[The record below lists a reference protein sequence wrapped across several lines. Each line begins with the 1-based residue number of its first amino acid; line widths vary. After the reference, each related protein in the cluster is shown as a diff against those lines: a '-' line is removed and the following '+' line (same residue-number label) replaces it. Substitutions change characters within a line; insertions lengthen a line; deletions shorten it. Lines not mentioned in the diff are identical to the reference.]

1 MKGNLMDAKKRK
13 AIEAAGWKVG
23 DAADFLG
30 MSAEERQL
38 LDARFALA
46 QAVREQRESVNM
58 SQKEL
63 GIKLKTSQ
71 PRVAKIEQAASDVSL
86 DQLVRALTAAGA
98 KIVVSSTAGKAVKGK
113 RATNKPANVV
123 LQVTAAK

>member
-1 MKGNLMDAKKRK
+1 MDAKKRK

-30 MSAEERQL
+30 MCAEERQL

-46 QAVREQRESVNM
+46 RAVREQRESVNM

-63 GIKLKTSQ
+63 GVKLKTSQ

-98 KIVVSSTAGKAVKGK
+98 KIVVSSTSGKAVKGK
-113 RATNKPANVV
+113 RATKKPAKVV
-123 LQVTAAK
+123 LQVTVAK